1 MHDVLESP
9 AWPGYSADAPIATA
23 APGFTIGEL
32 AREFAVTFRALRFY
46 ESRGLLAPNR
56 NGHARRFRQA
66 DRERL
71 ALILRGKKLGFT
83 LDEIGRMIHGD
94 AAGESDALDLSRQ
107 RCVEQINLL
116 ERKKRQIETAL
127 AELRLAYA
135 SQDSA
140 YRRPESRA
148 V

>member
-1 MHDVLESP
+1 MTDASP
-9 AWPGYSADAPIATA
+9 T
-23 APGFTIGEL
+23 FTIAEV
-32 AREFAVTFRALRFY
+32 AREFGVTFRALRFY
-46 ESRGLLAPNR
+46 EGRGLLAPIR
-56 NGHARRFRQA
+56 DGQTRRYRHA

-83 LDEIGRMIHGD
+83 LDEIGRMVSSGC
-94 AAGESDALDLSRQ
+94 SVLDLNRQ
-107 RCVEQINLL
+107 RCAEQINLL

-135 SQDSA
+135 SPGDA
-140 YRRPESRA
+140 HERRDARI